1 VLLSISEAYQ
11 QKKGEVEQQ
20 ADNLTEHLKASNAFG
35 TSRPAEAASLFD
47 EKKISEAFQQVM
59 KNADR
64 EWGGFGRAPKF
75 PQTFTINFL
84 LTYSYLYKNPE
95 ALQQALLSLDKMAQ
109 GGIYDHIGGG
119 FARYATDTEWLVPH
133 FEKMLYD
140 NALLVSTLTEAYQ
153 LTGDAYYREVMEEV
167 LAFVERE
174 LMHPEGGFYSALDA
188 DSEGEE
194 GKFYVWKYEEVKG
207 LLGEDADLFCSYF
220 DITPKG
226 NWEGKNIPRVQTHLE
241 RFAEQKGKSVDEVK
255 GLIKRGKEQLLEQRS
270 QRVRPLLDDKVLLG
284 WNALM
289 NTAYSKA
296 YAATGNLHYKTMAE
310 RNMAF
315 LLQAFKGGEGSF
327 NHTWKEGKVKYPAFL
342 DDYAYL
348 VAALLELGQ
357 VSGNFSWLDEAYRLT
372 QTILDNF
379 ADDES
384 PFFYFTSRQQ
394 SDVLLRKKEVYDGA
408 TPSGNALM
416 AQNLYRLSVFFDQPT
431 WKARAEDM
439 VRAIGE
445 VTVKYPTSF
454 GVWLS
459 LLVEMTRGTN
469 EIAVLGRQ
477 WENYLAKILS
487 TYIPHKIIMAAEK
500 PLSSYPLLAGKAEN
514 AEILIYLCKNYTC
527 QNPVSTIEDLQGLLY

>member
-1 VLLSISEAYQ
+1 
-11 QKKGEVEQQ
+11 
-20 ADNLTEHLKASNAFG
+20 
-35 TSRPAEAASLFD
+35 
-47 EKKISEAFQQVM
+47 
-59 KNADR
+59 
-64 EWGGFGRAPKF
+64 
-75 PQTFTINFL
+75 
-84 LTYSYLYKNPE
+84 
-95 ALQQALLSLDKMAQ
+95 
-109 GGIYDHIGGG
+109 
-119 FARYATDTEWLVPH
+119 
-133 FEKMLYD
+133 
-140 NALLVSTLTEAYQ
+140 
-153 LTGDAYYREVMEEV
+153 
-167 LAFVERE
+167 
-174 LMHPEGGFYSALDA
+174 
-188 DSEGEE
+188 
-194 GKFYVWKYEEVKG
+194 
-207 LLGEDADLFCSYF
+207 
-220 DITPKG
+220 
-226 NWEGKNIPRVQTHLE
+226 
-241 RFAEQKGKSVDEVK
+241 
-255 GLIKRGKEQLLEQRS
+255 
-270 QRVRPLLDDKVLLG
+270 
-284 WNALM
+284 M

-408 TPSGNALM
+408 TPSGNAIM